1 MRPLVAALAA
11 LACLIAWSGADPR
24 EARAVAPAAA
34 VAGPVAA
41 SAVGAA
47 LKPVIKDIARKIPGV
62 KRLPGLGGKRKPKAG
77 RSGGARAG
85 IAAGGAGAL
94 LAEAL
99 SPVGISDGAGWLIRE
114 SVTMLDRSA
123 RVDLEAGW
131 FQQHYR
137 LMAALGAF
145 LLLPLLLVSLTTA
158 LMRGDWGAMARACF
172 LWLPAAI
179 LLTTAVV
186 AITQVGLASVDALS
200 SDLADDVS
208 TQAADL
214 AVVAGGVGAI
224 AQVPGLVTILVGLI
238 MCMAALAVWVEL
250 ILRAGAIYVAVSFAP
265 LFFAAM
271 VWPAIAGWARELAR
285 LLVALVLSKLVI
297 VSVLS
302 LGLSAMTGFGL
313 EGGVSEL
320 LAGAAIFGLAA
331 FAPVVLLALIPLA
344 GGLGAS
350 LGVQARSAISHAGG
364 MQSAWQ
370 AVQRRLKPGAEA
382 PLAGGVAT
390 AAALAG
396 SPGVGRAGY
405 GARGGTRGGWNRST
419 GQGAGTLDATGP
431 KSGSDEG
438 WAAGP
443 GAAASLDAA
452 GPATSEPPS
461 GGPAAIRVP
470 DAVAAR
476 IVAAAATGQ
485 TAAAIAR
492 SLDAE
497 GIPTPRGAARWSPS
511 TVRAVIA
518 RQRNSGTPM
527 APPPAAGPRINP
539 PHTEERS

>member
-1 MRPLVAALAA
+1 MRTLVAVLAA
-11 LACLIAWSGADPR
+11 LACLIAWSAATPR
-24 EARAVAPAAA
+24 EARAVAPAVA

-62 KRLPGLGGKRKPKAG
+62 KRIPGLGKKKPKPG
-77 RSGGARAG
+77 RSAGARAG
-85 IAAGGAGAL
+85 MAAGGAGVL

-137 LMAALGAF
+137 MMVALGAF
-145 LLLPLLLVSLTTA
+145 LLLPLLLLSLTTA
-158 LMRGDWGAMARACF
+158 LMRGDWSAMARACF
-172 LWLPAAI
+172 VWLPAAV
-179 LLTTAVV
+179 LLTSAVV
-186 AITQVGLASVDALS
+186 AITQAGLASVDALS

-224 AQVPGLVTILVGLI
+224 AQVPGLVAILVGLI

-250 ILRAGAIYVAVSFAP
+250 ILRAGAIYVAVGFAP

-285 LLVALVLSKLVI
+285 LLVALVLSKFVI

-302 LGLSAMTGFGL
+302 LGLAAMTGFGL
-313 EGGVSEL
+313 EGGVSQL

-331 FAPVVLLALIPLA
+331 FAPFVLLALIPLA

-370 AVQRRLKPGAEA
+370 AVQRRLKPDAQA
-382 PLAGGVAT
+382 PPAGGVAT

-396 SPGVGRAGY
+396 GPAVGRPSHGGRGSAG
-405 GARGGTRGGWNRST
+405 GDWNRARA
-419 GQGAGTLDATGP
+419 QGAGTV
-431 KSGSDEG
+431 GSTAPEPVSDPG
-438 WAAGP
+438 WASGP
-443 GAAASLDAA
+443 GASASLDAA
-452 GPATSEPPS
+452 GPATSGPSS

-518 RQRNSGTPM
+518 RQRNSGAYV
-527 APPPAAGPRINP
+527 APPPAAGPRIDP